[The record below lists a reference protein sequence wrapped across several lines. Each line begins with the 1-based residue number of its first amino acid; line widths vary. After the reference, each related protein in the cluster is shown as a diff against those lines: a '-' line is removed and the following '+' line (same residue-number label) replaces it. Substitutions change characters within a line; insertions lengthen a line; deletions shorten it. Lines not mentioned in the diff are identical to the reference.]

1 MASTDTQSPGH
12 FHLASQSSTDDGE
25 VFEDNGYT
33 RRRSSSVFL
42 ERTHSFRDALRLN
55 LERSRGVSE
64 AKSQGEELMRR
75 YLRQEI
81 ERAGFPVPRP
91 AMMSVDSRQS
101 SGAEEDAQ
109 SQHSSDASLLAID
122 VEALTRQLAYII
134 KKYAFV
140 SKGERE
146 KLWQK
151 AAQEIQ
157 RENSPRNSSE
167 FAEEMRSQLFKN
179 GINMKRI
186 IVLIIFCRDLTV
198 ANLRQGRKERAA
210 DIVSWSVRFIGN
222 WVSDWVAPNGGWA
235 KVLQPPECQTNRL
248 LYTAAT
254 VLLLTCAAVGLGVLF
269 QHKRLQ

>member
-1 MASTDTQSPGH
+1 MT
-12 FHLASQSSTDDGE
+12 SQSSTDDGE
-25 VFEDNGYT
+25 VFEDNGGYT

-55 LERSRGVSE
+55 FERSRVVSE

-101 SGAEEDAQ
+101 SGAEENAQ
-109 SQHSSDASLLAID
+109 SQHSEAALLAID
-122 VEALTRQLAYII
+122 VETLTHQLTYLI
-134 KKYAFV
+134 KKYV
-140 SKGERE
+140 YVCKGERE

-151 AAQEIQ
+151 AALETQ
-157 RENSPRNSSE
+157 RENSARNSSE

-179 GINMKRI
+179 GINVKKI
-186 IVLIIFCRDLTV
+186 IVLIIFCRDLTI
-198 ANLRQGRKERAA
+198 AHLRQGRKGKAA